1 MCVCA
6 NAYNA
11 LWPRQTLLRDTPSS
25 DSFRLA
31 IFTAG
36 DDDDIPTAARRW
48 RRSLYFYYPLLY
60 YDSARI
66 RRGEIEIPGNSL
78 VTYTKTERKKIDIFI
93 ICGRRCLFFPRNSSS
108 GPRGFPGHDG
118 VSTNDNHCCR
128 RYCTIIYTV
137 KIFEIKTP
145 ASFLEWVL

>member
-1 MCVCA
+1 MCVCVCA

-25 DSFRLA
+25 DRFRLA

-36 DDDDIPTAARRW
+36 DDDIPTAARRW

-66 RRGEIEIPGNSL
+66 YRGEIEMPENSL
-78 VTYTKTERKKIDIFI
+78 VAYTKMGGKK
-93 ICGRRCLFFPRNSSS
+93 
-108 GPRGFPGHDG
+108 
-118 VSTNDNHCCR
+118 
-128 RYCTIIYTV
+128 
-137 KIFEIKTP
+137 
-145 ASFLEWVL
+145 